1 MTVLRVVVTTRFLL
15 AWVALCG
22 AIVASASTW
31 CLGVLVTPQRALV
44 AAEYAQ
50 QATEVV
56 LMDKKGKAVAI
67 QRRSQGERQHYGLL
81 TEEAG
86 VASSTLIVVDLET
99 PVDVN
104 SVLIQLD
111 NSQETQTTVPASS
124 ELLLGFSLTKSDHQ
138 QQRSDGGKMLLNSF
152 NATIVSLQ
160 RCRDGQ
166 QNASF
171 ATQEAVACVLEQW
184 SDMETCQSSG
194 SHDRVLARVVQGR
207 TYVYAFVVPSTS
219 SSSAVCSSSGTRTAI
234 VRLVTAE
241 FLAHVQTVRSIAAS
255 EKSERSQST
264 ESVETTDESSSVIS
278 RQEPSSSVVS
288 NSSVSIELL
297 SNTSE
302 PDPTNSPS
310 SSSTSNNESTSEAA
324 DETAVS
330 PLQSYLPLNCALL
343 SSSVNASADA
353 FAVAALI
360 APRFLVANAEWW
372 WSSSTSKFLQPAVA
386 ATTTTNGSLW
396 AIFVDNQ
403 RVPVRR
409 VWVESEFYTQQN
421 SSSSSSSS
429 SATCDQ
435 DKRACSLVVFE
446 LERDV
451 SSSIVAPFRVAKS
464 PPPLGVDLDT
474 TQLQVNDLALM
485 RRGQPG
491 VGFSSF
497 ARENQSVC
505 RGDPQVP
512 GLQCLDSTDPIE
524 TSDFI
529 PAVPFKTSFA
539 TAGKGDSLLLGLSD
553 GAEMNLRLGKHVS
566 QSFVELAAAHH
577 RRFLDL
583 ATRNSVKWSTIV
595 PAEDESYSQVKS
607 AAVSFYSGRNAQIPM
622 DCGGVAIAPNYILTT
637 ASCALSHK
645 ISSFSVEE
653 TTNSNNMRH
662 NRVEHVQIENAYQ
675 VFSHPLYS
683 NSQPLSRYNIA
694 LIELQAAALDVYMD
708 LDNEVRGAGI
718 RVSRAEMTSGSWR
731 PEKVQDTGSCIA
743 AGLLRSNADFM
754 GLVCVGEFRQ
764 EVDDTVNIT
773 RVRASSPSS
782 SLLLHRTMKGVLL
795 VGLELPAPAANSE
808 LSVFVSVLA
817 AKQFIGAFASGFSWG
832 PRPQAP
838 KANKVPG
845 LIKQKPKQATTTLL
859 DSQRYVVGLRV
870 TKSGHN
876 FCGGSLVAPT
886 TVLTAAHC
894 VTDGLANWVSV
905 GSPASSGT
913 EAELIRVLSVRVHP
927 LYGSPSTYSYDAAIL
942 ELAAAAYAPTV
953 ALDNSVDF
961 DDTVN
966 GTVFGYGAADT
977 SSDTLSS
984 SVHVLSLQL
993 WSRQSCTKVL
1003 PDVDDSFLCAGG
1015 KANDD
1020 ACTGDSGSPLV
1031 VTGRDG
1037 KDYLAGLVS
1046 AGYGCGI
1053 EGVPGLYTRTFAIAA
1068 FINAYVVQPTWRYSN
1083 AAAWG
1088 LSGQSG
1094 STSQSSPVTLTPAS
1108 SVSRPSVT
1116 QGSGSQSYFP
1126 KLEPRTSAGS
1136 GLGDTEEREAT
1147 GTTPVPVSP
1156 QNTTTVA
1163 TSSIATAALAY
1174 QSAISKV
1181 TLRFDLSPSVKE
1193 AVLRFV
1199 LGEYDHTVVSS
1210 SLVTQLLDVE
1220 NQLSFFSSGT
1230 LDDLVAVIER
1240 HDALPLHRRK
1250 NRFGTMGREA
1260 AVEDRAE
1267 QRCSDGT

>member
-1 MTVLRVVVTTRFLL
+1 MAVLRAVAATRFLL
-15 AWVALCG
+15 AWVALCD
-22 AIVASASTW
+22 AIVASAPTW
-31 CLGVLVTPQRALV
+31 CLGVLVAPQRALV
-44 AAEYAQ
+44 TVEYAH
-50 QATEVV
+50 QAIEVV
-56 LMDKKGKAVAI
+56 LVDKNGEAVAI
-67 QRRSQGERQHYGLL
+67 QHRAQGGRQYYGLL
-81 TEEAG
+81 SEEAG
-86 VASSTLIVVDLET
+86 VASSVFTVVDLET

-124 ELLLGFSLTKSDHQ
+124 ELLLGFSLTKSDHP

-166 QNASF
+166 QNASL
-171 ATQEAVACVLEQW
+171 ATQEAVACVREQW
-184 SDMETCQSSG
+184 SDIETCQSSEF
-194 SHDRVLARVVQGR
+194 HDRVLARVVQGR
-207 TYVYAFVVPSTS
+207 TYVYAFIAPSNS
-219 SSSAVCSSSGTRTAI
+219 SSSVVCSSSGTRTAI
-234 VRLVTAE
+234 VHLVTAE
-241 FLAHVQTVRSIAAS
+241 LLAHVRTAESIAAS

-264 ESVETTDESSSVIS
+264 ESVEATDEPSSIIS
-278 RQEPSSSVVS
+278 RQEPNSSVVS

-297 SNTSE
+297 NNTSE
-302 PDPTNSPS
+302 PDPTDSPSLS
-310 SSSTSNNESTSEAA
+310 SSSSNESASEAA

-330 PLQSYLPLNCALL
+330 PLQSYLPFNCALL
-343 SSSVNASADA
+343 SSNVNASAGA

-372 WSSSTSKFLQPAVA
+372 WSSLTSKFLQPAA
-386 ATTTTNGSLW
+386 ATTTNGSLW

-409 VWVESEFYTQQN
+409 VWVESEFYAQQN
-421 SSSSSSSS
+421 SSSS

-446 LERDV
+446 LERDA

-464 PPPLGVDLDT
+464 PPPLGVDLDA
-474 TQLQVNDLALM
+474 TQLRVNDLALM

-524 TSDFI
+524 TPGFI

-539 TAGKGDSLLLGLSD
+539 TAGKGDSLLLGLSN
-553 GAEMNLRLGKHVS
+553 GAEMNPRLGKHVS

-577 RRFLDL
+577 RQFLDL

-595 PAEDESYSQVKS
+595 PVEDESYSQVKS
-607 AAVSFYSGRNAQIPM
+607 AAVSFYSGRNAQITM
-622 DCGGVAIAPNYILTT
+622 DCGGIAIAPNYILTT
-637 ASCALSHK
+637 ASCALSRK
-645 ISSFSVEE
+645 ISSFSVGE
-653 TTNSNNMRH
+653 TTTSNNMRH
-662 NRVEHVQIENAYQ
+662 NIVERVQIESAYQ

-683 NSQPLSRYNIA
+683 SSQPLSRYNIA

-708 LDNEVRGAGI
+708 LDNEVRGTGI
-718 RVSRAEMTSGSWR
+718 RVSRAEVTNGSWR
-731 PEKVQDTGSCIA
+731 PEKVQDIGSCIA
-743 AGLLRSNADFM
+743 AGLLRSNTDLT
-754 GLVCVGEFRQ
+754 GLVCAGEFRQ

-773 RVRASSPSS
+773 RVRASSPSRS
-782 SLLLHRTMKGVLL
+782 SLLLHKTMKGVLL

-817 AKQFIGAFASGFSWG
+817 AKQFIGAFASDYSWG

-838 KANKVPG
+838 KASKVPG
-845 LIKQKPKQATTTLL
+845 LIKQEPKQATTTLL

-894 VTDGLANWVSV
+894 ATDGLANWVSV
-905 GSPASSGT
+905 GSSASSGT

-961 DDTVN
+961 ADTVN
-966 GTVFGYGAADT
+966 GTMFGYGAADT

-984 SVHVLSLQL
+984 SVHILSLQL

-1031 VTGRDG
+1031 VTGHDG

-1053 EGVPGLYTRTFAIAA
+1053 EGVPGLYMRTFAVAA
-1068 FINAYVVQPTWRYSN
+1068 FINAYVVQPTWRYPN

-1088 LSGQSG
+1088 LSAQSG

-1108 SVSRPSVT
+1108 SASRPSVT
-1116 QGSGSQSYFP
+1116 QCSGSQSYFP

-1136 GLGDTEEREAT
+1136 GLSDSEEREAT
-1147 GTTPVPVSP
+1147 GIMPVPVSP

-1163 TSSIATAALAY
+1163 TSSIAAAALAY

-1181 TLRFDLSPSVKE
+1181 TLRSDLSPSVKE

-1210 SLVTQLLDVE
+1210 SLITQLLDVD
-1220 NQLSFFSSGT
+1220 NQLSLFSSGT

-1250 NRFGTMGREA
+1250 NRFDTMGREA

-1267 QRCSDGT
+1267 HHCSDGT